1 MKAPA
6 CYTLKQ
12 KRVALQYKLFQYSQR
27 IKDDEKKK
35 NGVPLY
41 TLKFLSCCYLRTDS
55 KLTDIYPKIPPGVGE
70 G

>member
-27 IKDDEKKK
+27 IKDEGK
-35 NGVPLY
+35 NNYGCSSLN
-41 TLKFLSCCYLRTDS
+41 TEIFELLLFED
-55 KLTDIYPKIPPGVGE
+55 G
-70 G
+70 